1 MTDIE
6 VPNPYPLILPDSLV
20 LGQLVASL
28 GSFIK
33 ATAWEIG
40 QRFDDVIA
48 ANHGAAWL
56 VDFYGDYRPPNL
68 HDPDFVFDRHPS
80 DSILWEA
87 LPPYSPDLVERF
99 SRARWTRNR
108 WEHEAAKQNISTFLN
123 GIDQIKRIADPL
135 GLTSRHYAPK
145 LVERTRLLQKAGG
158 VLPPS
163 DVELELERQKEAA
176 EEAQRTASEA
186 LATLTAAEAEAEEMG
201 EKAAAASAAKQEA
214 LVKAAQAEAEIK
226 RLEAALNEAGRISRQ
241 AVVEPADDLRPGDPW
256 AGIPLG
262 IRMLT
267 LKANM
272 VDFLDQATQTL
283 LSQQIG
289 EVAVE
294 AAQRWL
300 EYMPRGG
307 AIHLTEAGHAAGQV
321 GGSYIYLG
329 RLDTK
334 SEVPVDRE

>member
-1 MTDIE
+1 MTDLE
-6 VPNPYPLILPDSLV
+6 VPNPYPLLLPESLV

-48 ANHGAAWL
+48 ANHGANWL
-56 VDFYGDYRPPNL
+56 IETYGDYRPPNL
-68 HDPDFVFDRHPS
+68 HDPDFVFDRHPR

-108 WEHEAAKQNISTFLN
+108 WEHEAAKQNISTFIN
-123 GIDQIKRIADPL
+123 GIDQIKRLADPL
-135 GLTSRHYAPK
+135 GLQSRHYAPK
-145 LVERTRLLQKAGG
+145 LIERTKLLQMAGG

-176 EEAQRTASEA
+176 EEARRNAEEA
-186 LATLTAAEAEAEEMG
+186 LTTLIAAEAEAEAMG
-201 EKAAAASAAKQEA
+201 EKAAAAAAAKQEA
-214 LVKAAQAEAEIK
+214 LVRAGQAEAEIE
-226 RLEAALNEAGRISRQ
+226 RLELALREAGRQSRQ
-241 AVVEPADDLRPGDPW
+241 SVLEPADDLVPGQPW
-256 AGIPLG
+256 GDIPLG
-262 IRMLT
+262 VRVLT

-289 EVAVE
+289 VVAVD
-294 AAQRWL
+294 AAHRWL
-300 EYMPRGG
+300 EFMPRGG
-307 AIHLTEAGHAAGQV
+307 PVHLTQAGHAAGQV
-321 GGSYIYLG
+321 GGTYIYLG
-329 RLDTK
+329 RLDI
-334 SEVPVDRE
+334 S

>member
-1 MTDIE
+1 MSDS
-6 VPNPYPLILPDSLV
+6 NPANPFPLILPESLV
-20 LGQLVASL
+20 LGQLVAAL

-40 QRFDDVIA
+40 ERYDAVLSGI
-48 ANHGAAWL
+48 HGEDWL
-56 VDFYGDYRPPNL
+56 IQNYGDYRTPNL
-68 HDPDFVFDRHPS
+68 HDPDFVFDRHPP
-80 DSILWEA
+80 DSVLWDA
-87 LPPYSPDLVERF
+87 LPPFSPDLLERF
-99 SRARWTRNR
+99 TRARRTRNR

-123 GIDQIKRIADPL
+123 GIDQIKRLAEPL
-135 GLTSRHYAPK
+135 GLQTRHYAPP
-145 LVERTRLLQKAGG
+145 LLHRTRLLQKVGG

-176 EEAQRTASEA
+176 EEAQRLAKEA
-186 LATLTAAEAEAEEMG
+186 LATLMAAEAEAEAMS
-201 EKAAAASAAKQEA
+201 EKAAAAAAAKQEA

-226 RLEAALNEAGRISRQ
+226 KLEAALNEAGRISRQ
-241 AVVEPADDLRPGDPW
+241 AVAEPADDLRPGDPW
-256 AGIPLG
+256 GGIPLG

-300 EYMPRGG
+300 TIMPRGG
-307 AIHLTEAGHAAGQV
+307 PVHLTEAGHAAGQV
-321 GGSYIYLG
+321 NGTFIYLG
-329 RLDTK
+329 RLDTRV
-334 SEVPVDRE
+334 EH